1 MLVSI
6 HLNFYWSPFYFLLKS
21 KSLKEKLCKDFW
33 GTLSIFVKSES
44 HRRSHYPHTHLRW
57 RVSQHHFTAKKLL
70 VILERLFIL
79 NVYGGPSYV
88 SKTFQLVWYFSE
100 FCTGIRF
107 SESSTLGKN
116 HEIHHISIFC
126 YPSSTVRFSW
136 CHHISLTR
144 WFCVVSQTPLI
155 AGSFQLQTLSI
166 NEGFN
171 PLNIKA
177 L

>member
-1 MLVSI
+1 MLLSI
-6 HLNFYWSPFYFLLKS
+6 HLNFYWSSFYFLLKS
-21 KSLKEKLCKDFW
+21 KSLKEKLFKDFW
-33 GTLSIFVKSES
+33 GTLSISVRSES
-44 HRRSHYPHTHLRW
+44 HRRSHT
-57 RVSQHHFTAKKLL
+57 SKMESFATSFNGKKLL
-70 VILERLFIL
+70 VILGRLFIL

-100 FCTGIRF
+100 FCTEIRF
-107 SESSTLGKN
+107 SESSKLGKN
-116 HEIHHISIFC
+116 HETQHISIFC

-144 WFCVVSQTPLI
+144 WIWVVSQTPLI